1 MLETITE
8 KQIHEAAIE
17 YANQNVDK
25 DWQQAVDV
33 FNFMSKFLSKQKD
46 RKVKFNESK
55 CTVIDNGVEVVLKRR
70 EYQLAHYLYNNANRL
85 ISIDEF
91 LDNVWKEVIV
101 DAHSVRVHICGIRKK
116 LPSARIETKVGLG
129 FIWIEDDNI

>member
-1 MLETITE
+1 MSQTITKRE
-8 KQIHEAAIE
+8 ILKAAKE

-33 FNFMSKFLSKQKD
+33 FNFMSEFLNKQKD
-46 RKVKFNESK
+46 RKLKFDENR
-55 CTVIDNGVEVVLKRR
+55 CIIIDNGIEVILRRR
-70 EYQLAHYLYNNANRL
+70 EYDLAHYLYNNANRV
-85 ISIDEF
+85 ISRDEL

-101 DAHSVRVHICGIRKK
+101 EDNSLSVHICNIRKK